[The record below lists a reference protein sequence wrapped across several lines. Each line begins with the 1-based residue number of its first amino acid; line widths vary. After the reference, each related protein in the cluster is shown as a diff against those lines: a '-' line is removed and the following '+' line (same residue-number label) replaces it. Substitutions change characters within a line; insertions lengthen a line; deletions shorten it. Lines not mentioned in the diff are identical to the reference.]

1 MMNDNSNFIKTI
13 MKEELD
19 NGVVNHILTRFP
31 PEPNAYLHIGHAR
44 AIIMNFELAKC
55 FDGATN
61 LRFDDTNPSKEDTE
75 YIEAIKKDI
84 AWLGYTP
91 KSIHYGSEY
100 FERTYEKA
108 KLLIKKGLAFVDDLT
123 QEQLSEYRGSIN
135 EPGKPS
141 PFRNRSVEENLR
153 LFEEMKEGKYA
164 NGEKTL
170 RAKIDMASPNINMR
184 DPVIYRIMHVT
195 HHQTKDKWCIY
206 PMYDFAHP
214 LQDAFEG
221 ITHSLCS
228 IEFEDHRPLYEWVI
242 ANCEVDA
249 KPRQIEWGRLGI
261 THMIM
266 SKRYLKKLVDEK
278 VVEGYDDPRMP
289 TLVGLRR
296 RGFTPNAIKEFI
308 LSTGLSKV
316 NSTVDYGMLEHFL
329 REDLKLKTTRPMAV
343 INPLKVI
350 ITNYPEGQIEY
361 VDAPNNM
368 ENEALGTH
376 KMAFGREL
384 YIEREDFCEV
394 KPNKH
399 WKRLSKDIEVRLMHA
414 YFIKCNEVIKDENG
428 EIVGVDVDIAKEIA
442 KELGKE
448 LVIKD
453 IAFDSII
460 NEVRTGKA
468 DIGAAGIS
476 YSDERAKKVDFS
488 INYSVSKQVVI
499 VKNDSFINSI
509 NDIND
514 KKIAVQLGSVADTY
528 VTENYKNAEIV
539 RQKKYLAA
547 IEDLKVG
554 KVDLVV
560 MDELPAKEIIEK
572 NSGIKILDGE
582 LTSDSY
588 GMIVK
593 KGNTELLEAVN
604 KVLNRLSS
612 DGSIDNFIIKHTEE

>member
-1 MMNDNSNFIKTI
+1 MMNVNSNFIKTI

-19 NGVVNHILTRFP
+19 NGVVDHILTRFP

-428 EIVGVDVDIAKEIA
+428 EIVEIHCTYDPMT
-442 KELGKE
+442 KSGSG
-448 LVIKD
+448 
-453 IAFDSII
+453 F
-460 NEVRTGKA
+460 NERKPNGNIHYVEATTA
-468 DIGAAGIS
+468 LPATFNS
-476 YSDERAKKVDFS
+476 FEPLLLDEKVS
-488 INYSVSKQVVI
+488 
-499 VKNDSFINSI
+499 
-509 NDIND
+509 
-514 KKIAVQLGSVADTY
+514 
-528 VTENYKNAEIV
+528 TENFMERLNRNSWHTSEGFVEEYLKDTLPED
-539 RQKKYLAA
+539 KYQF
-547 IEDLKVG
+547 IRNGYYTTD
-554 KVDLVV
+554 
-560 MDELPAKEIIEK
+560 K
-572 NSGIKILDGE
+572 NSKGDNLIFN
-582 LTSDSY
+582 LTVGLKSSY
-588 GMIVK
+588 
-593 KGNTELLEAVN
+593 NA
-604 KVLNRLSS
+604 
-612 DGSIDNFIIKHTEE
+612 

>member
-1 MMNDNSNFIKTI
+1 MKNILKLSLLFICLI
-13 MKEELD
+13 VMV
-19 NGVVNHILTRFP
+19 GC
-31 PEPNAYLHIGHAR
+31 G
-44 AIIMNFELAKC
+44 
-55 FDGATN
+55 
-61 LRFDDTNPSKEDTE
+61 
-75 YIEAIKKDI
+75 KKD
-84 AWLGYTP
+84 
-91 KSIHYGSEY
+91 
-100 FERTYEKA
+100 
-108 KLLIKKGLAFVDDLT
+108 D
-123 QEQLSEYRGSIN
+123 N
-135 EPGKPS
+135 
-141 PFRNRSVEENLR
+141 
-153 LFEEMKEGKYA
+153 
-164 NGEKTL
+164 
-170 RAKIDMASPNINMR
+170 
-184 DPVIYRIMHVT
+184 
-195 HHQTKDKWCIY
+195 
-206 PMYDFAHP
+206 
-214 LQDAFEG
+214 
-221 ITHSLCS
+221 
-228 IEFEDHRPLYEWVI
+228 
-242 ANCEVDA
+242 
-249 KPRQIEWGRLGI
+249 
-261 THMIM
+261 
-266 SKRYLKKLVDEK
+266 KLVMVTEACFAP
-278 VVEGYDDPRMP
+278 Y
-289 TLVGLRR
+289 
-296 RGFTPNAIKEFI
+296 
-308 LSTGLSKV
+308 
-316 NSTVDYGMLEHFL
+316 
-329 REDLKLKTTRPMAV
+329 
-343 INPLKVI
+343 
-350 ITNYPEGQIEY
+350 EY
-361 VDAPNNM
+361 
-368 ENEALGTH
+368 
-376 KMAFGREL
+376 
-384 YIEREDFCEV
+384 Y
-394 KPNKH
+394 
-399 WKRLSKDIEVRLMHA
+399 
-414 YFIKCNEVIKDENG
+414 ENG

-593 KGNTELLEAVN
+593 KGNTELLETVN